1 MPGSF
6 SAGEHL
12 LPAAIIFG
20 LTVTFIITPF
30 VRRLSFAAGV
40 VDIPRDGRRMH
51 KSAVPLAGGA
61 GMIAA
66 FLFSLAVFGG
76 QGAARPFP
84 LAVFCFLCGVYGL
97 LDDKYALPA
106 FAKLALQLSLGLC
119 ASLVLG
125 RAEAFSAFGYTCAFG
140 AFSVPATALW
150 VAFMMNA
157 VNLTDGM
164 DGLCAGTSAVSAAC
178 LSILLF
184 LRGHSAYALFAAALA
199 GACLGFLFHNR
210 APAKIFMGE
219 TGSAFLGFAL
229 AVLSL
234 PLFSAESCVPLPAV
248 LPAFLLPLCEAA
260 GSFMRRAER
269 GKNPFAPDKE
279 HMHHV
284 LFARLG
290 SAPAVCAVMY
300 VLALV
305 GAIAALIY
313 ERAPAVAL
321 LLLAAA
327 TVCMRLMLSRTS
339 TLSLRRRREP
349 RAECRGRQGQRRA
362 R

>member
-1 MPGSF
+1 MCG
-6 SAGEHL
+6 AYG
-12 LPAAIIFG
+12 
-20 LTVTFIITPF
+20 FI
-30 VRRLSFAAGV
+30 
-40 VDIPRDGRRMH
+40 
-51 KSAVPLAGGA
+51 
-61 GMIAA
+61 
-66 FLFSLAVFGG
+66 
-76 QGAARPFP
+76 
-84 LAVFCFLCGVYGL
+84 
-97 LDDKYALPA
+97 DDKYALPVY
-106 FAKLALQLSLGLC
+106 AKLAFQLASGVA

-125 RAEAFSAFGYTCAFG
+125 RIEAFSLFGSTVLTG
-140 AFSVPATALW
+140 ALSAPLTALW

-157 VNLTDGM
+157 VNLTDGL

-178 LSILLF
+178 LSLLHF
-184 LRGHSAYALFAAALA
+184 AAGNLPYALFSAALS
-199 GACLGFLFHNR
+199 GGCLGFLFHNI

-219 TGSAFLGFAL
+219 TGSAFLGFML

-234 PLFSAESCVPLPAV
+234 PLFSREVHSPLAAV

-260 GSFMRRAER
+260 GSFLRRAEK

-300 VLALV
+300 ALALV

-327 TVCMRLMLSRTS
+327 TVCIRLMLSRTS